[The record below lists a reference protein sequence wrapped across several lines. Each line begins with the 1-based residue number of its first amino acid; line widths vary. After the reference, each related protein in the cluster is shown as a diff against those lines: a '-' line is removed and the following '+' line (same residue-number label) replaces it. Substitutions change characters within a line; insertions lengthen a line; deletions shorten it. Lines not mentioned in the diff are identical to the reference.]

1 MRPDW
6 NTYFMNMARV
16 ASTRGTCD
24 RKKVGAVIVSQD
36 NHLIST
42 GYNGAPRGWPSCDE
56 VGHELMDVNGRQ
68 SCQRTI
74 HAEENAILQAARK
87 GVSVSFTM
95 IYTTAAPCYDCARR
109 IAQVGIVGVYY
120 AEEYKSA
127 RSGGQDTLALLDKA
141 GLFVKHLPEVVE
153 GKPASWTYPCEA
165 CGREVVFSA
174 PQSAGEKFCY
184 EHIPGIGSR
193 SK

>member
-6 NTYFMNMARV
+6 NHYFLNMAKV
-16 ASTRGTCD
+16 AATRSTCD
-24 RKKVGAVIVSQD
+24 RKNVGAVIVSQD

-56 VGHELMDVNGRQ
+56 AGHELMEVNGRQ

-87 GVSVSFTM
+87 GVAVWGTV

-109 IAQVGIVGVYY
+109 IAQVGIAAVYY
-120 AEEYKSA
+120 AEVYTSA
-127 RSGGQDTLALLDKA
+127 RSGGQDVLSLLLKA
-141 GLFVKHLPEVVE
+141 NVSVE
-153 GKPASWTYPCEA
+153 HVPDAA
-165 CGREVVFSA
+165 
-174 PQSAGEKFCY
+174 
-184 EHIPGIGSR
+184 
-193 SK
+193 